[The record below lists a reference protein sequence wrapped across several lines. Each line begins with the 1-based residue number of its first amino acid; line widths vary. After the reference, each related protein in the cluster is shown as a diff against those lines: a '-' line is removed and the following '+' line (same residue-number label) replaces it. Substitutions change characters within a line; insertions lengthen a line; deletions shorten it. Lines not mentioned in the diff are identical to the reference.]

1 MTAKTAGTP
10 LPKARTPK
18 RGAAANG
25 RRSPTRVVDDADLA
39 PRSSPLGIIKGM
51 RLTEEEAQAE
61 GLQVLQVPPSRLIPH
76 PFNDPTRSQVRPDDP
91 GWKDL
96 LESVAVSGVRITG
109 AAVTKEAFIRRWP
122 DLLAGDVDGDYVL
135 VYGHR
140 RRAAALH
147 TGAATMPIILD
158 DTELDDPSGG
168 LRTMFEENQRR
179 QPLTPLAEAEL
190 LARFIDDA
198 KMTQRELASMLGMSQ
213 TTVHRRMSLL
223 SLDSSLRALVADGK
237 WSPTQ
242 AARVG
247 SELPY
252 GPIRSWQE
260 PDQDQ
265 GSEARRAEQLR
276 AYELTQSPTKMI
288 AEAAVDRVVAER
300 ESRATAA
307 AKGIEI
313 VDPAARFGDAAT
325 ARRHRIYDDADAVGI
340 EVVGAIDETGTLML
354 YRTALPDAADPGSS
368 GPNDGSGVDSDGG
381 QWPDDDER
389 SGSGPAAKSTA
400 APKPVPSRK
409 KSSAVDRAAVQKA
422 RRAAAATIAL
432 TPPPRTQLL
441 QVLADQYALGVH
453 AHSAGT
459 AAEKLAAAWGLDGA
473 DLSVAK
479 TRVEMAW
486 TLALAA
492 YETRAS
498 ADGAWSRAHKLY
510 YEILRERA
518 GYKPGP
524 WESEQLD
531 TIAADSW

>member
-1 MTAKTAGTP
+1 MTAKTAGAP

-18 RGAAANG
+18 RGGAAPNG

-39 PRSSPLGIIKGM
+39 PRNSPLGIIKGM

-76 PFNDPTRSQVRPDDP
+76 PFNDPTRSKVRPDDP
-91 GWKDL
+91 SWKDL

-109 AAVTKEAFIRRWP
+109 AAVTKEAFTRRWP
-122 DLLAGDVDGDYVL
+122 DLLASDVDGDYVL

-147 TGAATMPIILD
+147 TGTATMPIILD

-198 KMTQRELASMLGMSQ
+198 KMTQRELASTLGMSQ
-213 TTVHRRMSLL
+213 TTVHRRMALL
-223 SLDSSLRALVADGK
+223 SLEGSLRALVADGK

-276 AYELTQSPTKMI
+276 AYELTQSPTKML

-300 ESRATAA
+300 ESRAMAA

-313 VDPAARFGDAAT
+313 VDPSSRFGDLDT

-340 EVVGAIDETGTLML
+340 EVVGGIDETGTLAL
-354 YRTALPDAADPGSS
+354 YRTTLPGGA
-368 GPNDGSGVDSDGG
+368 GPDNAEPDDGSGADPNGG
-381 QWPDDDER
+381 QPDDDARGE
-389 SGSGPAAKSTA
+389 SGPSAKSTA
-400 APKPVPSRK
+400 AQKPVPSSK
-409 KSSAVDRAAVQKA
+409 KSPAVDRAAVQKA

-432 TPPPRTQLL
+432 APPPRTQLL

-459 AAEKLAAAWGLDGA
+459 AAEKLAAAWGLDGS

-479 TRVEMAW
+479 TRVEIAW

-492 YETRAS
+492 YETYAS
-498 ADGAWSRAHKLY
+498 ADGAWSRAHRLY
-510 YEILRERA
+510 YDILRERA

-531 TIAADSW
+531 SIASDSW